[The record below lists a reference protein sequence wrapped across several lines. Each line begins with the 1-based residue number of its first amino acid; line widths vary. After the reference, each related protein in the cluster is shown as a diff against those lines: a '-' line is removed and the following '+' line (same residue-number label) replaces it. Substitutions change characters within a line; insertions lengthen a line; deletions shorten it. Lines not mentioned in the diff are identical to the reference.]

1 MKKIGLSFLIFV
13 LTISNS
19 IAQCPMCKAGVE
31 SSRTLHAKSVGN
43 GLNTGILMLLVTV
56 YVVAAVVGYLWYKNY
71 KRNLTA

>member
-1 MKKIGLSFLIFV
+1 MKKIVISILIFIV
-13 LTISNS
+13 SFSNS

-31 SSRTLHAKSVGN
+31 SSRTLHTKSVGN